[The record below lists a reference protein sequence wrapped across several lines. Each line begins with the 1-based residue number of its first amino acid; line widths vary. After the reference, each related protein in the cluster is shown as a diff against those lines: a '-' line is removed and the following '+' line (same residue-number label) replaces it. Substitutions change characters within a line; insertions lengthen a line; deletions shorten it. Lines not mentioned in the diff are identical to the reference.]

1 MKSLFLFLTLIS
13 FTASKGTF
21 NRIEVKVRQTENHLD
36 FTLINP
42 TDELVALNIKAK
54 IEGCS
59 RALLDIR
66 DFNSWNDNMNYR
78 LYPDPIKS
86 KDTLRYTV
94 YLPQFKSLFT
104 SKENSETK
112 DSLVFILYPFI
123 KPGEKFEERDLRKV
137 KI

>member
-1 MKSLFLFLTLIS
+1 MKSLFLFLTFIS

-21 NRIEVKVRQTENHLD
+21 NSIEVKVRQTENHLE

-42 TDELVALNIKAK
+42 IDEMVQLNIKAK
-54 IEGCS
+54 IEGSS

-66 DFNSWNDNMNYR
+66 DFNSWNDNMNYS

-94 YLPQFKSLFT
+94 YLTQFKSLFT
-104 SKENSETK
+104 SKENSETN

-123 KPGEKFEERDLRKV
+123 KPGEKYEERVLTKV